1 VPRRVEISLIVTC
14 YNQRPLLELV
24 LPSAVAQTVD
34 APYEILVCDDGS
46 DDGALETIRASC
58 GAAADVRYIWQ
69 PDRGFR
75 ASRSRNN
82 AIRCAQGRLLVFV
95 DADTWMSPAF
105 LAGHLRAHRK
115 GRTLACGAR
124 QTIVTDATGR
134 ALKRAVL
141 AAARQPLRG
150 EVDRQRTWLASQSPW
165 MACFGGNFSVPR
177 AARVRFD
184 ETFESWG
191 SEDRDLAFRLW
202 RAGFV
207 PRLLDRNDAVH
218 IRRPDEGL
226 WHRRH
231 EQVVAL
237 LRNKRRLRAKYP
249 RGEMRWSLEVVRYC
263 HLEPRTGRWSLGASR
278 DASVDAVLAEFAA
291 WEKALGSY

>member
-1 VPRRVEISLIVTC
+1 MPRRVELSLIVTC

-24 LPSAVAQTVD
+24 LPSAVAQQVD
-34 APYEILVCDDGS
+34 APYEVLVCDDGS
-46 DDGALETIRASC
+46 DDGVLDTIRACS
-58 GAAADVRYIWQ
+58 GAADVRYIWQ

-82 AIRCAQGRLLVFV
+82 AVRCAQGRLLVFV
-95 DADTWMSPAF
+95 DGDTWMSPAF
-105 LAGHLRAHRK
+105 LADHLRAHRK
-115 GRTLACGAR
+115 ERTLACGAR
-124 QTIVTDATGR
+124 QTIVTGATGR

-150 EVDRQRTWLASQSPW
+150 EVDRQRTWLASRSPW
-165 MACFGGNFSVPR
+165 MACLGGNFSVPR
-177 AARVRFD
+177 SARVRFD

-191 SEDRDLAFRLW
+191 SEDRDLAVRLW

-207 PRLLDRNDAVH
+207 PRLIDRPGAVH

-226 WHRRH
+226 IHRRH
-231 EQVVAL
+231 EQIVAL

-249 RGEMRWSLEVVRYC
+249 GGEMRASLAVVRHC
-263 HLEPRTGRWSLGASR
+263 HLEPRTGRWSLGAWR
-278 DASVDAVLAEFAA
+278 DVSADAVFAEFAA
-291 WEKALGSY
+291 WEKGRGGPR